1 MVRIY
6 YSDNF
11 FKLAQKLPEKQ
22 KLKLVAL
29 LVLLRENPYS
39 PKLHTKSLS
48 GNLAG
53 IFSFRITRDVRV
65 LFKFL
70 SPEAVMLIDLGSRK
84 DIYR

>member
-1 MVRIY
+1 MVRVY

-11 FKLAQKLPEKQ
+11 FKSAQKLPEKQ
-22 KLKLVAL
+22 KMKLASL
-29 LVLLRENPYS
+29 LVLLKENPYH

-53 IFSFRITRDVRV
+53 IFSFRITREVRT

-70 SPEAVMLIDLGSRK
+70 SPEAVMLIDLGNRK
-84 DIYR
+84 DIYK